1 MSTRH
6 FLTLLDFSKEE
17 LMQVIKRGSELRLM
31 QHEGVIYQPFV
42 GRTLGMIFE
51 KSSTRT
57 RISFETGMGQFGGH
71 AIFLSP
77 RDTQLGRGEPIE
89 DSARVISRMVDIVM
103 IRTLNTV
110 LLKNSP
116 SIHKCLLSMHSLTSS
131 ILASY

>member
-51 KSSTRT
+51 NRVPVPVFRLKQEWDSLAAMPYFYHLAIPSSAVANRLKI
-57 RISFETGMGQFGGH
+57 RHVLSHAWSIS
-71 AIFLSP
+71 S
-77 RDTQLGRGEPIE
+77 
-89 DSARVISRMVDIVM
+89 
-103 IRTLNTV
+103 
-110 LLKNSP
+110 
-116 SIHKCLLSMHSLTSS
+116 
-131 ILASY
+131 

>member
-57 RISFETGMGQFGGH
+57 RISFETGMGQF
-71 AIFLSP
+71 LS
-77 RDTQLGRGEPIE
+77 L
-89 DSARVISRMVDIVM
+89 
-103 IRTLNTV
+103 
-110 LLKNSP
+110 
-116 SIHKCLLSMHSLTSS
+116 IH
-131 ILASY
+131 I

>member
-57 RISFETGMGQFGGH
+57 RICLLYTSP
-71 AIFLSP
+71 SP
-77 RDTQLGRGEPIE
+77 RDLST
-89 DSARVISRMVDIVM
+89 SRM
-103 IRTLNTV
+103 
-110 LLKNSP
+110 P
-116 SIHKCLLSMHSLTSS
+116 SS
-131 ILASY
+131 A